1 MEIVKIINNNI
12 VSSIDIDGEEL
23 VVMGR
28 GLGFQCKTGQA
39 IDETKVEKIF
49 RMDNNG
55 QTRQL
60 GDLLADVPLEHIQL
74 ANSIITDARDMIVN
88 KMNKNLY
95 ITLIDHIS
103 FAIERFKQG
112 ILFTNPLLW
121 EIKKFYPQEFK
132 AGLNAVKKIN
142 AVLDILLT
150 EDEAASIA
158 MHFVNAELGTDM
170 PHAIDATKIIQ
181 NIINI
186 VKDHVG
192 MVINEES
199 LSYERF
205 LTHLKFFAQRIVTND
220 TIYDTDNELND
231 IIKHQYPNEYKC
243 AEKIRIYVESEFH
256 VKVPEEE
263 MTYLTV
269 HIRRIIADKNNKKEE
284 KGELI

>member
-1 MEIVKIINNNI
+1 MDIVKVINNNI
-12 VSSIDIDGEEL
+12 VSSIDAEGNEL

-28 GLGFQCKTGQA
+28 GLGFQYKPGQT

-74 ANSIITDARDMIVN
+74 ANAIIKDARDMIDK

-103 FAIERFKQG
+103 YAIERCKQG

-121 EIKKFYPQEFK
+121 EIKRFYPQEYN
-132 AGLNAVKKIN
+132 AGVNAVNKIN
-142 AVLDILLT
+142 TELGIQLT
-150 EDEAASIA
+150 EDEAASIT

-170 PHAIDATKIIQ
+170 PHTLDVTKIIQ
-181 NIINI
+181 NILKI
-186 VKDHVG
+186 VKDHFTVK
-192 MVINEES
+192 IDETS
-199 LSYERF
+199 ISYERF
-205 LTHLKFFAQRIVTND
+205 LTHLKFFAQRIVTNNI
-220 TIYDTDNELND
+220 IYETDKELNA
-231 IIKHQYPNEYKC
+231 IIKQQYPYEYKC

-256 VKVPEEE
+256 VNVPEEE
-263 MTYLTV
+263 MTYLTL
-269 HIRRIIADKNNKKEE
+269 HARRITFPGNNNQ
-284 KGELI
+284 